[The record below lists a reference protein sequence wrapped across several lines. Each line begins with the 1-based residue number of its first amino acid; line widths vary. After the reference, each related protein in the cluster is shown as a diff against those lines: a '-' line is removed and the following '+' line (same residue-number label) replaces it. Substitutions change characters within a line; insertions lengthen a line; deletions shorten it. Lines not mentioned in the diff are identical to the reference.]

1 MADFRSISLAFFI
14 VSAGIS
20 SIGVSTWQFR
30 VVDNGIYFYNK
41 YTLASESLSTICSSF
56 PYEYLRPFS
65 LEYLSDTAY
74 CGYGTSN
81 TSFRLALAIV
91 TVIFGVLMATPVL
104 KERPNL
110 TSLTLFFISILWY
123 SATVADST
131 AYINAAEA
139 CNDSFGNQSGVTCN
153 GTNYGITVA
162 LDVLVSIIIL
172 IAWLLNGGL
181 GIF

>member
-1 MADFRSISLAFFI
+1 
-14 VSAGIS
+14 
-20 SIGVSTWQFR
+20 
-30 VVDNGIYFYNK
+30 
-41 YTLASESLSTICSSF
+41 
-56 PYEYLRPFS
+56 
-65 LEYLSDTAY
+65 
-74 CGYGTSN
+74 
-81 TSFRLALAIV
+81 
-91 TVIFGVLMATPVL
+91 MATPVL

-153 GTNYGITVA
+153 GTNYGITVTLKYKNILLIYYPTIYTCIKSGITVA

-181 GIF
+181 GIFGITTQNNPPSERNTTQNNPMRESKA